1 MRVCV
6 CACPRTAHP
15 ADARITPAPAL
26 QFLAIYI
33 IYKCVLL
40 VVLLVVLYVVLLGV
54 LLPYCILLK
63 GSALRVRFVVSL
75 GVWLAVRL
83 IVS

>member
-1 MRVCV
+1 M

-26 QFLAIYI
+26 QILAIYI
-33 IYKCVLL
+33 IYKGVLL
-40 VVLLVVLYVVLLGV
+40 IVSYVVSYVVSLGV

-63 GSALRVRFVVSL
+63 GSALRVRLVVSL
-75 GVWLAVRL
+75 GVRLAVRL